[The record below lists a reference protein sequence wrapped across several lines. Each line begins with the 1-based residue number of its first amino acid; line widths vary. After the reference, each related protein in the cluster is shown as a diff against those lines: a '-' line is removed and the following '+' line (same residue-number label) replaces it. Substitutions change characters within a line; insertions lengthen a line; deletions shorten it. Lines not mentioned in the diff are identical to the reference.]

1 MEAMSKA
8 YFGSNYGPLTGS
20 HRMPKFSDVWGSAEE
35 FMKDINS
42 QPIITPSDY
51 KEGDLER
58 IFYLLYAK
66 YGNSTIAAND
76 VNRFKFGVYTI
87 IYSSAMPWLKKMEV
101 QKRLYSM
108 QESEML
114 KGSRQVYN
122 TAQNPSVEPGA
133 STEDELPYIDGQNVS
148 INKRGVLEGYGV
160 LMSLLRLDVTAEFL
174 NKFKSLF
181 LTVVY
186 PEDELTYMQ
195 GDF

>member
-1 MEAMSKA
+1 METMSKA

-20 HRMPKFSDVWGSAEE
+20 HRMPKFSDVWCSAED
-35 FMKDINS
+35 FMKDINA

-76 VNRFKFGVYTI
+76 VNRFKFGVYMI
-87 IYSSAMPWLKKMEV
+87 IYSSAMQWLKKMEV

-108 QESEML
+108 QEEEML
-114 KGSRQVYN
+114 KGSRQIYN
-122 TAQNPSVEPGA
+122 TAQNPSVDPGTSA
-133 STEDELPYIDGQNVS
+133 ESELPYIDGQNVS

-160 LMSLLRLDVTAEFL
+160 LMSLLRLDVTADFL
-174 NKFKSLF
+174 NKFKPLF

>member
-8 YFGSNYGPLTGS
+8 YFGSNYGPITGS
-20 HRMPKFSDVWGSAEE
+20 HRMPKFSDVWGSVED
-35 FMKDINS
+35 FMKDINA

-87 IYSSAMPWLKKMEV
+87 IYSSAMQWLKKMEV

-114 KGSRQVYN
+114 RGSRQVYN
-122 TAQNPSVEPGA
+122 TAQNPSVEPGT

-148 INKRGVLEGYGV
+148 INKRGILEGYGV
-160 LMSLLRLDVTAEFL
+160 LMSLLRLDVTADFL

>member
-1 MEAMSKA
+1 MEAMSKS

-20 HRMPKFSDVWGSAEE
+20 HRMPKFSDVWVSAED
-35 FMKDINS
+35 FMKDINA

-108 QESEML
+108 QEEEML
-114 KGSRQVYN
+114 KGSRQIYN
-122 TAQNPSVEPGA
+122 TAQNPSVDPGT
-133 STEDELPYIDGQNVS
+133 STESELPYIDGQNVS

-160 LMSLLRLDVTAEFL
+160 LMSLLRLDVTADFL